1 MGQEITRARYPNR
14 KAGSPDVSRGSARK
28 SSKEENAAV
37 VFPSQPN
44 VTKKHKQV
52 AKKHENPGGKPSGNN
67 LN

>member
-1 MGQEITRARYPNR
+1 MGAEITRTRFPNR
-14 KAGSPDVSRGSARK
+14 KAGTTEVSRGSARK

-52 AKKHENPGGKPSGNN
+52 AKKHGNPGGKPSGNN